1 MISCLV
7 AKNQNGLRMLR
18 PERCAQIENEWKRL
32 DRLRERMNVLNT
44 ASREARRG
52 WVKGPWDLGTAT
64 GLRRIVTPA
73 VSKEGY
79 PVQSSNFRFGPKT
92 SKSLW
97 LIWIEMGGPLSCP
110 IPMSRAVPRGSQE
123 REVGLQCPASLAQSP
138 FPPPPPPG
146 FRRRFLPASPFCLDT
161 CRWFPGET
169 NNSGAS
175 EPRGLGASER
185 CWTSTAPGSSFRCRS
200 APCASWKAG
209 SGGSRGK
216 TGGSGSVFFW
226 ESDTPKMGAAA
237 VFPH

>member
-1 MISCLV
+1 M
-7 AKNQNGLRMLR
+7 
-18 PERCAQIENEWKRL
+18 
-32 DRLRERMNVLNT
+32 LNT

-52 WVKGPWDLGTAT
+52 WVKCPWDLGTAT

-138 FPPPPPPG
+138 FPPPLPRDSGAGFCWHPLFAWTPAGG
-146 FRRRFLPASPFCLDT
+146 FRAKHK
-161 CRWFPGET
+161 
-169 NNSGAS
+169 SGAS

-200 APCASWKAG
+200 APCASWKARG
-209 SGGSRGK
+209 SGGSRGR
-216 TGGSGSVFFW
+216 TGGSGSVFW